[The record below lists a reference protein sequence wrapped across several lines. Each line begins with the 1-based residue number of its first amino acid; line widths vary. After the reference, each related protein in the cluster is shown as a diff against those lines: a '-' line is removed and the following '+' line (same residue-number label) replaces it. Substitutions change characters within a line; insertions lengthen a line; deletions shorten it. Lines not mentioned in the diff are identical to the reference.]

1 MISTVYH
8 SIINLA
14 KTKYATICLMLVSF
28 TEAIFFP
35 IPPDVI
41 LVPMCLAKKHKAFV
55 YASITTLFSIF
66 GGVIGYYIGLFF
78 WVQLGAPLVA
88 YLGFADAISEFSK
101 LYDEIGMLMI
111 FIGAITPFP
120 YKIVALVSGAL
131 GFPFFIFVFAS
142 VTSRG
147 LRFFVIAGLIYI
159 FGKTVEVFIKRYL
172 GILFLML
179 VLIIVGLYLYR
190 HG

>member
-1 MISTVYH
+1 
-8 SIINLA
+8 
-14 KTKYATICLMLVSF
+14 MLVSF

-41 LVPMCLAKKHKAFV
+41 LVPMCLAKKHKAFF
-55 YASITTLFSIF
+55 YAGITTLFSIF

-78 WVQLGAPLVA
+78 WVQLGAPLAA
-88 YLGFADAISEFSK
+88 YLGFANAISEFSK